1 MFDCSDKKKERI
13 RSKKNKPGG
22 EKMNIEKSLEVL
34 RGMKFMQRKEE
45 AQRRERLQ
53 QQAANPP
60 ASATAHNAAASI
72 GGPSSSSAAAPRARI
87 LFSSSSSSAG
97 AAPQQGRL
105 AFGVKRT
112 TAVAPAVSVQHE
124 DSGEAMGDGSS
135 STVMMEGV
143 RPFQGGAPSSDQQDP
158 SSSSSGGRFLLQT
171 TVRAPKLPQALI
183 RSEQD
188 RRKRKRNEQE
198 EQEFERWEGQRRR

>member
-1 MFDCSDKKKERI
+1 
-13 RSKKNKPGG
+13 
-22 EKMNIEKSLEVL
+22 MNIEKSLEVL

-60 ASATAHNAAASI
+60 ASATAHNAAASL
-72 GGPSSSSAAAPRARI
+72 GGPSSSSAAPRARI
-87 LFSSSSSSAG
+87 LFSSSSSAAG

-112 TAVAPAVSVQHE
+112 IAVAPAVSVQHE

-135 STVMMEGV
+135 STLMEGA

-158 SSSSSGGRFLLQT
+158 SSSGGRFLLQT

-198 EQEFERWEGQRRR
+198 EEEFQRWEGQRRR